1 MTKTQA
7 KKYMEK
13 LEEKGIVTLT
23 REKGVYTRD
32 ADVKKMEK
40 MRFSFNKFIKA
51 SHVLGEL

>member
-23 REKGVYTRD
+23 KEKGVYTRE